1 MAGETTY
8 LNRRIAESYNQYFT
22 YTNNSTFYVLA
33 PPYLFDFYNQSVR
46 TWDEW
51 ISGWVQNFHSVENG
65 ILPTQFAGSLCKKI
79 ADLIYGE
86 GVLFESTTAK
96 NVENDSLDFISDLD
110 THIDIK
116 GQIKD
121 AIYKSCQL
129 GNGLLK
135 LNRDSDGELWIDSI
149 AGNRFFVDLDSRGE
163 PRKVMT
169 WVNIYTSGM
178 PAKGKKPDSYGLV
191 EIRYYDEDDDG
202 NIIRVNNERVPKVV
216 YKIYKL
222 NGRANVFDSNA
233 ADTSIHFDALPRPVS
248 RSFRE
253 DYGDL
258 ELNVPQDLNGMR
270 NLGVYLVKH
279 TNYVSMI
286 PNVKLGE
293 SCLAKVINYMPK
305 YDAIDSEE
313 TIDLR
318 VSRPKVIVPDFM
330 TKGKTI
336 NEDPLNSYNDII
348 FAKVPNKSDKDQ
360 QPIVFAPTPREQ
372 HFIKMKEDVIKKV
385 CGNLG
390 IATSSLFSDI
400 ADARGNVTATE
411 IDSETS
417 NTALYQSNKRKIILK
432 PINQMIK
439 DILAFYGKGEDVKIS
454 FTPAGASNKS
464 VTVKNTTALVNAG
477 LESEYQAVKENHP
490 DWTDRQVE
498 EELKEIHKTHDA
510 KSAILEEETN
520 INKTTEI
527 DGNLDT
533 KNEKENKEEVKIK
546 KQ

>member
-1 MAGETTY
+1 MAEETTN

-51 ISGWVQNFHSVENG
+51 VSGWVQSFHSVEKG
-65 ILPTQFAGSLCKKI
+65 LLPTQFAGSLCKKI

-86 GVLFESTTAK
+86 GVLFESTADK
-96 NVENDSLDFISDLD
+96 NIENDSLDFLSDLD
-110 THIDIK
+110 TKIDIK

-121 AIYKSCQL
+121 SIYKSCQL

-135 LNRDSDGELWIDSI
+135 LNRDANNELWIDSI
-149 AGNRFFVDLDSRGE
+149 AGNRFFIDQDSRGE

-169 WVNIYTSGM
+169 WVNIYTNGV
-178 PAKGKKPDSYGLV
+178 PEQGKQPDSYGLV
-191 EIRYYDEDDDG
+191 EVRYYDEDEDG
-202 NIIRVNNERVPKVV
+202 NIFVVNGQRVPKVI

-233 ADTSIHFDALPRPVS
+233 ADTSIPFDMLPRQV
-248 RSFRE
+248 RRAFRE
-253 DYGDL
+253 DYGNL
-258 ELNVPQDLNGMR
+258 ELNEPQPLDGMR

-279 TNYVSMI
+279 TNYVSML

-318 VSRPKVIVPDFM
+318 ISRPKVVVPDFM

-336 NEDPLNSYNDII
+336 NEDPLNSYDEII

-360 QPIVFAPTPREQ
+360 QPIVFAPTPREE

-417 NTALYQSNKRKIILK
+417 NTALYQSNKRKILLK
-432 PINQMIK
+432 PINQMLK
-439 DILAFYGKGEDVKIS
+439 DILAFYGKGEDIKIS

-498 EELKEIHKTHDA
+498 EELKEIHKTDDT
-510 KSAILEEETN
+510 KSAIEYEN
-520 INKTTEI
+520 TEI
-527 DGNLDT
+527 EKTAEINGNLDG
-533 KNEKENKEEVKIK
+533 KEEKTEEKVKIK
-546 KQ
+546 KR

>member
-1 MAGETTY
+1 MAEETTY
-8 LNRRIAESYNQYFT
+8 LNRRIAESFNQYFT

-33 PPYLFDFYNQSVR
+33 PPYLFDYYNMTVR

-51 ISGWVQNFHSVENG
+51 ISGWVQSFHSIENG

-86 GVLFESTTAK
+86 GVLFESTTSK
-96 NVENDSLDFISDLD
+96 NVENDSLDFLSDLD
-110 THIDIK
+110 TKIDIK
-116 GQIKD
+116 GQIQD

-135 LNRDSDGELWIDSI
+135 LNRDNNNELWIDSI
-149 AGNRFFVDLDSRGE
+149 AGNRFFVDLDSKGE
-163 PRKVMT
+163 PKKVMT
-169 WVNIYTSGM
+169 WVNIYTGGT
-178 PAKGKKPDSYGLV
+178 PTKGKKPDSYGLV
-191 EIRYYDEDDDG
+191 EIRYFDEDDKG
-202 NIIRVNNERVPKVV
+202 NIVRINGERVPMVI

-233 ADTSIHFDALPRPVS
+233 ADTSIHFEDLPRPVS

-253 DYGDL
+253 DYGTL
-258 ELNVPQDLNGMR
+258 ELNKPQRLDGMR
-270 NLGVYLVKH
+270 NLGIYLIKH
-279 TNYVSMI
+279 TAYVSML

-293 SCLAKVINYMPK
+293 SCLAKVINYMAK

-318 VSRPKVIVPDFM
+318 VSRPKVVVPDFM
-330 TKGKTI
+330 SKGKTY
-336 NEDPLNSYNDII
+336 NEDPLNGYNDII
-348 FAKVPNKSDKDQ
+348 FAKIPNKSDKDQ
-360 QPIVFAPTPREQ
+360 QPIVFAPTPREE
-372 HFIKMKEDVIKKV
+372 HFIRMKEDIIKKV

-417 NTALYQSNKRKIILK
+417 NTALYQSNKRKIVLK
-432 PINQMIK
+432 PINQMLK
-439 DILAFYGKGEDVKIS
+439 DILAFYGKSEDVKIS

-498 EELKEIHKTHDA
+498 EELKEIHKADDT
-510 KSAILEEETN
+510 KSAVEYEN
-520 INKTTEI
+520 TEI
-527 DGNLDT
+527 DKTAEIDGKLDGE
-533 KNEKENKEEVKIK
+533 EKETEEKVKVK

>member
-51 ISGWVQNFHSVENG
+51 VSGWVQSFHSVEKG
-65 ILPTQFAGSLCKKI
+65 ILPTQLAGSLCKKI

-86 GVLFESTTAK
+86 GVLFESTSDK
-96 NVENDSLDFISDLD
+96 NVENDSLDFISELD
-110 THIDIK
+110 TEIDIK
-116 GQIKD
+116 GLMKD

-135 LNRDSDGELWIDSI
+135 LNKDAKGNLWIDSI
-149 AGNRFFVDLDSRGE
+149 AGNRFFVDLDSKGE

-169 WVNIYTSGM
+169 WVNIYTGGT
-178 PAKGKKPDSYGLV
+178 PKKGQNPDSYGLV
-191 EIRYYDEDDDG
+191 EIRYYDEDEDG
-202 NIIRVNNERVPKVV
+202 NIFVV
-216 YKIYKL
+216 EEKRKPMVIYKIYRL

-233 ADTSIHFDALPRPVS
+233 ADTSIKFDDLPRPVR

-258 ELNVPQDLNGMR
+258 ELNIPQELDDMR
-270 NLGVYLVKH
+270 NLGVYLIKH
-279 TNYVSMI
+279 TNYVSML

-318 VSRPKVIVPDFM
+318 ISRPKVVIPDFM
-330 TKGKTI
+330 QKGKTI
-336 NEDPLNSYNDII
+336 NEDPLNSYDEII
-348 FAKVPNKSDKDQ
+348 FAKVPNKSDKEQ
-360 QPIVFAPTPREQ
+360 TPIVFTPTPREQ
-372 HFIKMKEDVIKKV
+372 HFIRMKEDVIKKI

-411 IDSETS
+411 ISSETS

-432 PINQMIK
+432 PFNQMIK
-439 DILAFYGKGEDVKIS
+439 DILAFYGKEENIKVS
-454 FTPAGASNKS
+454 FTPAGASNRS
-464 VTVKNTTALVNAG
+464 ITVKNTTALVNAG

-498 EELKEIHKTHDA
+498 EELNEIHKADGT
-510 KSAILEEETN
+510 KSADETKDITIEETSDL
-520 INKTTEI
+520 
-527 DGNLDT
+527 DG
-533 KNEKENKEEVKIK
+533 KIK
-546 KQ
+546 DVKREKTEEIKSNKR